1 MPSPTS
7 PPSAP
12 LALAHVPPALSPKTQ
27 DFLSLFFNP
36 IFTAVPETPA
46 AANDD
51 GNYVLQFK
59 HLSPEFLSLNTV
71 ENGYG
76 LFVSVNSFL
85 SPKTSPERPK
95 RDQAHLSHLN
105 LLYCDIDAPKGSD
118 EATVSTF
125 KTSIYQLLKQVDPL
139 FPLTALV
146 ETKNGYHCY
155 WKLLPPIPVHKDV
168 TDTNTYD
175 PATISK
181 ALEDYLT
188 ALTNIRN
195 VLQGDDQAKDLTR
208 VLRIPDTFHLKDPNT
223 PFVTR
228 LRAVRKNGYTL
239 ADALRLST
247 ELLTKQ
253 DKHLDD
259 YLQSEINKYA
269 NPKQG
274 VWPIS
279 PNETPVLFQRANAGD
294 VPATIKD
301 EAFKRAKEYLD
312 QEYPKKDRPSIQALS
327 TQPAAPGSRN
337 ISLLV
342 LASAYRESGVSQAEF
357 TSLFPDFWGLPKRE
371 IALTIKSAYSA
382 PKPYD
387 FAWNHPVLAPLVSA
401 DERSRTITLVS
412 SFMSE
417 YFNQWRA
424 EQKRAGNSQKSVGVV
439 PGSVAAQENP
449 APIVSTKPISVDEEK
464 VKAKELK
471 KIFSHF
477 ADYFFNE
484 HPYFYSLNGKV
495 GLDFVDGGHHVIHV
509 DELEIMVRALMQK
522 LKLDDFMSRGRI
534 GDLMENVLK
543 DMRRYMKEDEDFQR
557 EHAFWIPAKNGLINV
572 EELNPTIMPYQ
583 PDKYVS
589 PSFSVAFNQAKYDAA
604 KAGEP
609 MAFRDFLLSLASG
622 NGEVAH
628 FLEEVMGYCLTTSV
642 EAEKSFILYGAGANG
657 KSTFVNVLQTILGP
671 QFASS
676 LTLSDLKNSF
686 MVTRLYMKR
695 MNVVD
700 EVSSG
705 YFESDMFKRIVT
717 GNRVMADRK
726 FLDPIEFRPCAKIVF
741 AVNHLPKVN
750 DQSEGFFRRV
760 ITIPFKNHFKPNP
773 EFSRH
778 IASKDMLEEALAIAI
793 VGLQRWIARGKHFVV
808 PPILDEKL
816 QDYRESNSPI
826 LTFLS
831 HEFTGDQSAEEAAF
845 DVLRIPQV
853 YCQYRKFCVD
863 YGYQSKS
870 ITSFIHELENISSP
884 RFPFLH
890 INKPLILGLKPR
902 NATPFISP
910 HF

>member
-1 MPSPTS
+1 MIPPTL
-7 PPSAP
+7 SA
-12 LALAHVPPALSPKTQ
+12 KTQ
-27 DFLSLFFNP
+27 DFLNLFFNP
-36 IFTAVPETPA
+36 VFTAVPETPA

-51 GNYVLQFK
+51 GNRVLQFK

-71 ENGYG
+71 DTGYG

-85 SPKTSPERPK
+85 SPITAPDRPK

-118 EATVSTF
+118 EQAVTTF
-125 KTSIYQLLKQVDPL
+125 KTSIYQLLKQIDPL

-168 TDTNTYD
+168 MDGFD
-175 PATISK
+175 PVVASK
-181 ALEDYLT
+181 ILEDYLV
-188 ALTNIRN
+188 ALGNIRN

-208 VLRIPDTFHLKDPNT
+208 VLRIPDTFHLKDPST
-223 PFVTR
+223 PFITR
-228 LRAVRKNGYTL
+228 LRAIRKNGYTL

-247 ELLTKQ
+247 DLLTTQ
-253 DKHLDD
+253 DNHLNE
-259 YLQSEINKYA
+259 YLQGEISKYA

-294 VPATIKD
+294 IPSAVKD

-312 QEYPKKDRPSIQALS
+312 QEYPKKDRPSIQALAS
-327 TQPAAPGSRN
+327 QAAAPGSRN

-357 TSLFPDFWGLPKRE
+357 QALYPDFWGLPKRE
-371 IALTIKSAYSA
+371 IALTIKSAYHA
-382 PKPYD
+382 VKPYD
-387 FAWNHPVLAPLVSA
+387 FAWNHPVLAPLVTTE
-401 DERSRTITLVS
+401 ERAKTMGLVS
-412 SFMSE
+412 SFMSA
-417 YFNQWRA
+417 YFDEWRA
-424 EQKRAGNSQKSVGVV
+424 SQKRTRTPREPAVVLPESTTAQANPGPVV
-439 PGSVAAQENP
+439 PPES
-449 APIVSTKPISVDEEK
+449 ISVDEEK

-471 KIFSHF
+471 KIFTHF
-477 ADYFFNE
+477 AEYFFNK
-484 HPYFYSLNGKV
+484 HPHFYSLNGKV
-495 GLDFVDGGHHVIHV
+495 GLTFREGSHHIIHV
-509 DELEIMVRALMQK
+509 DDLEMMIRALMQE
-522 LKLDDFMSRGRI
+522 LKLNDYMSRGKI

-543 DMRRYMKEDEDFQR
+543 DPRRFLKEDEDFQR
-557 EHAFWIPAKNGLINV
+557 EHAFWIPAKNGLVNV
-572 EELNPTIMPYQ
+572 EEVNPLIMPYE
-583 PDKYVS
+583 PDHYIS
-589 PSFSVAFNQAKYDAA
+589 PSFTVAFNQEKYHAA
-604 KAGEP
+604 RANEP
-609 MAFRDFLLSLASG
+609 MAFRKFLLSLAS
-622 NGEVAH
+622 EDVAVAS

-741 AVNHLPKVN
+741 AVNQLPKVN

-760 ITIPFKNHFKPNP
+760 ITIPFKNHFEPNP
-773 EFSRH
+773 EFSRY
-778 IASKDMLEEALAIAI
+778 IASKDILEEALAVAI
-793 VGLQRWIARGKHFVV
+793 VGLQRWITRGKKFLV
-808 PPILDEKL
+808 PDILTEKL
-816 QDYRESNSPI
+816 QDYREANSAV
-826 LTFLS
+826 LAFLS
-831 HEFTGDQSAEEAAF
+831 HEFTGAQNVEEAKF
-845 DVLRIPQV
+845 QV
-853 YCQYRKFCVD
+853 IRLSSIYCQYRKFCGD
-863 YGYQSKS
+863 FGYQSKS
-870 ITSFIHELENISSP
+870 ITSFAHELENVKSP
-884 RFPFLH
+884 SFPFF
-890 INKPLILGLKPR
+890 NFTKQTILGLKPR